1 MFNNILFKKNLGIIP
16 TVFEKT
22 NKGEYSFD
30 LYSKLLRERILFI
43 SGEINDDNTNL
54 IIAQLLYLEGDD
66 SYSDIYIYINSV
78 GGSVTNGLAIYD
90 TMNYIKPDVCT
101 FCLGT
106 AYSMGAFLL
115 AAGKKGKRFSLSN
128 SRIMIH
134 QPLGGSQG
142 QASDIEINAK
152 EIILLKKKL
161 VEIFSLN
168 TGKRIKKIMKDTD
181 RDYFMSSEQALNYGI
196 IDNILINR

>member
-1 MFNNILFKKNLGIIP
+1 MFKNFNIIP

-30 LYSKLLRERILFI
+30 LYSKLLKERILFI

-54 IIAQLLYLEGDD
+54 IIAQLLYLEGND
-66 SYSDIYIYINSV
+66 SYNDIYIYINSI

-90 TMNYIKPDVCT
+90 TMNYIKPDICT

-134 QPLGGSQG
+134 QPLGGVQG
-142 QASDIEINAK
+142 QASDIKINAK
-152 EIILLKKKL
+152 EIIFLKKRL
-161 VEIFSLN
+161 VDLFSLN
-168 TGKRIKKIMKDTD
+168 TGKKKKKIIKDTD
-181 RDYFMSSEQALNYGI
+181 RDYFMSSEEALRYGI

>member
-1 MFNNILFKKNLGIIP
+1 MKNNFSIFKNLNIIP

-22 NKGEYSFD
+22 IKGEYSFD
-30 LYSKLLRERILFI
+30 LYSRLLRERILFV

-66 SYSDIYIYINSV
+66 SYSDIYLYINSI

-101 FCLGT
+101 FCIGT

-161 VEIFSLN
+161 VKLFSLSTRQEN
-168 TGKRIKKIMKDTD
+168 KKNYKRY
-181 RDYFMSSEQALNYGI
+181 R
-196 IDNILINR
+196 